1 MTSLILRTASKF
13 LLPVTLLFSIWVLFR
28 GHNAPGGGFIAG
40 LIAAS
45 GFALYLVAH
54 GVKAL
59 RGLIKIRLFLFLS
72 LGFTFFLV
80 SGLMALVKNKTFL
93 TGIWIDIKFIPVQFG
108 SPILFDIG
116 VYLVVLSSVL
126 ITMVALEESVC
137 LT

>member
-28 GHNAPGGGFIAG
+28 GHNAPGGGFIGG
-40 LIAAS
+40 LIASS

-59 RGLIKIRLFLFLS
+59 RGVIKIKLS
-72 LGFTFFLV
+72 VLLASGFISVLG
-80 SGLMALVKNKTFL
+80 SGLIALLQNKNFL
-93 TGIWIDIKFIPVQFG
+93 TGIWINIKFTHMQIG

-126 ITMVALEESVC
+126 VMMLALEESI
-137 LT
+137 